1 MRSSRAPTLRGNVYY
16 RRVLS
21 DLDDLRCFLAAAR
34 LLHFRQA
41 ARSVALT
48 PAAFGQRIKRLEDQV
63 GRPLFRRTTRTVTL
77 TEAGRALV
85 PSAESCL
92 READACVR
100 AARGELSPPALELT
114 LGTRHEL
121 GLSWIVP
128 QLDDL
133 ARALPWLSLHLYVG
147 SGNDLLLRVRTM
159 EIDCAVT
166 STRLVDPKLEA
177 VRLHREDYVFCGSRG
192 LLAEKPFA
200 RAEHAAVHTLLDIGP
215 ELPLFRYWR
224 DAPGGGDRL
233 SFARTV
239 RLGGIEAIRRR
250 VADGAG
256 VAVLPAY
263 LVQDELKRGTFR
275 KILPSVEPVS
285 DYFRLIFRADDPRR
299 SAFEAL
305 AGELMKA
312 PLR

>member
-1 MRSSRAPTLRGNVYY
+1 M
-16 RRVLS
+16 
-21 DLDDLRCFLAAAR
+21 
-34 LLHFRQA
+34 
-41 ARSVALT
+41 ALT
-48 PAAFGQRIKRLEDQV
+48 PAAFGQRIKRLEEEV
-63 GRPLFRRTTRTVTL
+63 GRPLFRRTTRTVSL

-100 AARGELSPPALELT
+100 SARGEVTPPGLELT

-121 GLSWIVP
+121 GLSWILP
-128 QLDDL
+128 QIDTL
-133 ARALPWLSLHLYVG
+133 AEALPWLSLHLYVG
-147 SGNDLLLRVRTM
+147 AGNDLLLRVRTM

-166 STRLVDPKLEA
+166 STRLVDPKLDA
-177 VRLHREDYVFCGSRG
+177 VRLHREDYVFCGSRA
-192 LLAEKPFA
+192 LLAKQPFA
-200 RAEHAAVHTLLDIGP
+200 RAEHASAHTLLDVTA

-233 SFARTV
+233 AFARTV

-256 VAVLPAY
+256 VAVLPVY
-263 LVQDELKRGTFR
+263 LVQDELRRGVFR
-275 KILPSVEPVS
+275 RILPSVEPMS
-285 DYFRLIFRADDPRR
+285 DYFRLVFRVDDPRR

-305 AGELMKA
+305 AAQLMQT